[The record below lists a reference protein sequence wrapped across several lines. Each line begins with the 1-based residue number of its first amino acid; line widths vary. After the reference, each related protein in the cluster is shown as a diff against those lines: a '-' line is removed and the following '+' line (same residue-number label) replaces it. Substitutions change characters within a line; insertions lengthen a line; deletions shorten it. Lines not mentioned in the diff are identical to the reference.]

1 MTIQIGH
8 LYNSLKVLEFS
19 HTDKLGH
26 KIWKCECCCGKL
38 CLQPSRYLG
47 KTKSC
52 GCQRRSKN
60 IKGEGEIYGSL
71 FSGMRFAAKRRRI
84 VFDVSPK
91 FLWQLFLKQERKCAL
106 SDLPLDFGRGKRGL
120 FRTASLDRIDSSK
133 GYTEDNVQWVHRQV
147 NVMKHELSYQEFQDL
162 VERVFNKARKD
173 KKH

>member
-1 MTIQIGH
+1 
-8 LYNSLKVLEFS
+8 
-19 HTDKLGH
+19 
-26 KIWKCECCCGKL
+26 
-38 CLQPSRYLG
+38 
-47 KTKSC
+47 
-52 GCQRRSKN
+52 
-60 IKGEGEIYGSL
+60 
-71 FSGMRFAAKRRRI
+71 MRFAAKRRRI